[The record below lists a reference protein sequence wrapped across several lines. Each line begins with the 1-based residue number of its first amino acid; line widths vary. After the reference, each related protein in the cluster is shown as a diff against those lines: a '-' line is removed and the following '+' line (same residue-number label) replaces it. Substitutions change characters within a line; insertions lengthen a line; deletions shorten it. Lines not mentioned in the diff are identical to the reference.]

1 MTFLDSSSLG
11 KGKNIEGVGME
22 VDRQAQEIYKNE
34 RQNKTNQNCSLKNF
48 GNSLLTTQVSIQMTV
63 MGSKHRRT

>member
-34 RQNKTNQNCSLKNF
+34 R
-48 GNSLLTTQVSIQMTV
+48 
-63 MGSKHRRT
+63 